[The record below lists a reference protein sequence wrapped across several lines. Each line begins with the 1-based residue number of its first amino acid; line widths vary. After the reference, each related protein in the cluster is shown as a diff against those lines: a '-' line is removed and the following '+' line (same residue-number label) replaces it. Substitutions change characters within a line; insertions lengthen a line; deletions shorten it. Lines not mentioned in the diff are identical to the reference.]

1 MFDICQKRIRLA
13 LLSALSALLFS
24 HAAWAD
30 HHRAATPL
38 LPKYQQECAACHVA
52 YPPGLLPAES
62 WQRILGD
69 LSHHYGTNAALDAA
83 TIKELA
89 TWLKANA
96 GRRAAPPQDRISRSP
111 WFIHEHDEVAPTM
124 WQSPSVKSAANC
136 AACHTLA
143 EQGDYD
149 ERNIRIPRR

>member
-30 HHRAATPL
+30 RHRAATPL

-111 WFIHEHDEVAPTM
+111 WFIHEHDELTPAV
-124 WQSPSVKSAANC
+124 WQSPNVRSAANC